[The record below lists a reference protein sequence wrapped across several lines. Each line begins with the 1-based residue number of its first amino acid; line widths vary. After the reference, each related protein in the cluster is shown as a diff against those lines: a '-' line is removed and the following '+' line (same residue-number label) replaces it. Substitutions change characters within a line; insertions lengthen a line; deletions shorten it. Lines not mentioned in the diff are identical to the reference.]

1 VQYVWLEINEILYET
16 TRIGKT
22 EKKKKKRK
30 RDQNLVTSPSSRGKK
45 NRAVYI

>member
-22 EKKKKKRK
+22 EKKKEKKKKRPELSHLT
-30 RDQNLVTSPSSRGKK
+30 QQQGEKK
-45 NRAVYI
+45 